1 MDKEE
6 REAVQSVIEA
16 KQIEDVQKV
25 NNYLVPEKIENM
37 STDHLQTEQIGTNRS
52 RNETFP
58 CDKCDQTFKVYLEL
72 EKHKLTVH
80 KDNEPEKIPFLEQKM
95 QENLNEIKI
104 QVNKCDVCQKSCA
117 SQASLKKHKM
127 LHVKCE
133 VCDKTYY
140 NSNSLKKHMIV
151 HAT

>member
-25 NNYLVPEKIENM
+25 NTHKLGIKQNP
-37 STDHLQTEQIGTNRS
+37 
-52 RNETFP
+52 NEIFP
-58 CDKCDQTFKVYLEL
+58 CDKCDQTFQLSPEL
-72 EKHKLTVH
+72 DKHKLTVH
-80 KDNEPEKIPFLEQKM
+80 KGNELEKTFLEQKM

-117 SQASLKKHKM
+117 SQASLKKHKL

>member
-16 KQIEDVQKV
+16 KQIEDEQKV
-25 NNYLVPEKIENM
+25 NDDPVLGKIENM
-37 STDHLQTEQIGTNRS
+37 SADNLQTDQLGTKQNS
-52 RNETFP
+52 NEIFP
-58 CDKCDQTFKVYLEL
+58 CDKCDQTFQLSPEL
-72 EKHKLTVH
+72 KRHKLTVH
-80 KDNEPEKIPFLEQKM
+80 KGNELEKTSFLEQKK
-95 QENLNEIKI
+95 QENINEIKT